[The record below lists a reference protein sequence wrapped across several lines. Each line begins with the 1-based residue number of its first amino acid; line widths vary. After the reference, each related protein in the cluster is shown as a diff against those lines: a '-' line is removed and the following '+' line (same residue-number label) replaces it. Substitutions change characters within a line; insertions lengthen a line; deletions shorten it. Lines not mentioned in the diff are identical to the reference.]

1 MEMNQ
6 PSSRLH
12 PLMAGAAVSVMLVS
26 LLGVAAML
34 GVIPNSNGTTAPTV
48 AAAPAIT
55 AAPAASAVPAS
66 KAATVQ
72 SAEYAP
78 TPETAPAPA
87 KPRKH
92 VVHHAP
98 MVRSQPAAEYAQSAP
113 VQQQSAPAPA
123 PVAQNSAVGIGV
135 GAVVGGLLGN
145 QVGKGNGRTLA
156 TIAGAVGGGYLGNEV
171 AKRTP

>member
-1 MEMNQ
+1 MEMSQ

-12 PLMAGAAVSVMLVS
+12 PLMAGAAVSVMLAS

-34 GVIPNSNGTTAPTV
+34 GVLPNSNGTTAPAV

-55 AAPAASAVPAS
+55 AAPAVSAAPAS

-78 TPETAPAPA
+78 SQEAAPAPA

-98 MVRSQPAAEYAQSAP
+98 MVSNQPTVHAQAAP
-113 VQQQSAPAPA
+113 VHQQPAPA

-145 QVGKGNGRTLA
+145 QVGNGNGRTLA
-156 TIAGAVGGGYLGNEV
+156 TIAGAVGGGYLGNEI